1 MGCVPERL
9 HLFPR
14 EEGCRGRHGE
24 ADPELLLLLLLLLLL
39 RRAPAPSWGSAVRTP
54 NVSNINDM
62 ELHELSSNTRYM
74 KIYTTLVNNHKP

>member
-24 ADPELLLLLLLLLLL
+24 AAILT
-39 RRAPAPSWGSAVRTP
+39 PAVVIAV
-54 NVSNINDM
+54 V
-62 ELHELSSNTRYM
+62 
-74 KIYTTLVNNHKP
+74 V